1 MRPSLE
7 YRLRQH
13 RRRMVV
19 RSWEY
24 RQRRHAHGVWF
35 RLRSVLANA
44 RAAYVIS
51 GADARTLLAEA
62 HRMETVGRELDPPKL
77 IIVAPSDRIARI
89 ASARPVAVRLS
100 AEVLAAECL
109 ALTPF
114 AEDRPLLKPGSQSTL
129 AGSPSTR

>member
-1 MRPSLE
+1 MTPSLE
-7 YRLRQH
+7 YRLRQY
-13 RRRMVV
+13 RRRMIV

-35 RLRSVLANA
+35 RLRRVLANA

-51 GADARTLLAEA
+51 GGDARRLMAEG
-62 HRMETVGRELDPPKL
+62 HRLERVGRELDPPKL
-77 IIVAPSDRIARI
+77 IIFAPAECVARI
-89 ASARPVAVRLS
+89 ASAQPVAVRLS

-114 AEDRPLLKPGSQSTL
+114 EEERGQESSCCDA
-129 AGSPSTR
+129 

>member
-1 MRPSLE
+1 MTPSLE

-13 RRRMVV
+13 RRRMMV

-51 GADARTLLAEA
+51 GGDARRLMAEG
-62 HRMETVGRELDPPKL
+62 HRLEPVGGELDPPKL
-77 IIVAPSDRIARI
+77 IVFAPAERMTRI
-89 ASARPVAVRLS
+89 ASTRPVAVRLN

-114 AEDRPLLKPGSQSTL
+114 EAERGENRRMATPD
-129 AGSPSTR
+129 AGPD